1 MADSA
6 TVVALSLK
14 AGSTG
19 TLTCAPTLSAT
30 AAAGVATFSG
40 CSIDAVGTDV
50 LHAAAGAMAG
60 DSPPFAVTAS
70 SGTVWY
76 FAEGFTGGGANN
88 NQWQTY
94 LYLVNVTSAPAAV
107 TITYFQSTGGTTVK
121 NIVIPPESR
130 RTMFAN
136 DPAEGPGD
144 GVAFGIKITSDQPVT
159 ADQSLVD
166 TAGQLAHGS
175 AGSQALSDT
184 WYFAEGFTGNGWLTF
199 ISATNPGATAANVAL
214 TYHLTDGTAITRTA
228 VVPPGSRFTFAA
240 HEDPNNPAT
249 PGQPTGVGLGQAFAV
264 SLSSDQPIVSQEVLI
279 DTVGLLAHGTIGVTS
294 LDTTWYFAEGV
305 TTNQWLTFI
314 SVGNLSG
321 STATVTATYNILG
334 QLPESRTI
342 TLAPG
347 ARGTFAA
354 QDDPLA
360 PGTTGVGPDQAFG
373 VTVTSDVP
381 IVAQEVLIDPKPGVA
396 LAHAVMG
403 AHSLSTS
410 FTFGGG
416 TSEAGWLTFISATNP
431 GAAPVTVTA
440 TYFFEGGDPPVT
452 RTVTLDGN
460 SRTTFASFDALTG
473 VDPGLR
479 FGVRITASA
488 PIISQEVVIDVVR
501 YLAYS
506 AAGTPGP

>member
-1 MADSA
+1 M
-6 TVVALSLK
+6 
-14 AGSTG
+14 
-19 TLTCAPTLSAT
+19 
-30 AAAGVATFSG
+30 
-40 CSIDAVGTDV
+40 
-50 LHAAAGAMAG
+50 
-60 DSPPFAVTAS
+60 TAS

-166 TAGQLAHGS
+166 TVGELAHGS
-175 AGSQALSDT
+175 AGSQVLSDT

-228 VVPPGSRFTFAA
+228 VVAPGSRFTFAA

-249 PGQPTGVGLGQAFAV
+249 PGEPTGVGLGQAFAV
-264 SLSSDQPIVSQEVLI
+264 SILSDQPIVSQEVLI

-360 PGTTGVGPDQAFG
+360 PGDYRRRAG
-373 VTVTSDVP
+373 
-381 IVAQEVLIDPKPGVA
+381 PGVRGDRHIGRA
-396 LAHAVMG
+396 DRRPGGADRPETGRCARARGDGRALTEHELHVRRWDERSRLAHVHFGHEPRGG
-403 AHSLSTS
+403 ACHRDGDLLFRGRRS
-410 FTFGGG
+410 
-416 TSEAGWLTFISATNP
+416 P
-431 GAAPVTVTA
+431 GHAHRHARRQQP
-440 TYFFEGGDPPVT
+440 DH
-452 RTVTLDGN
+452 
-460 SRTTFASFDALTG
+460 
-473 VDPGLR
+473 LR
-479 FGVRITASA
+479 QF
-488 PIISQEVVIDVVR
+488 
-501 YLAYS
+501 
-506 AAGTPGP
+506 